1 LLLDSR
7 TEGVVSVARQNHSKI
22 VRATQVLL
30 SAFLLIS
37 CELAKVYATSSEP
50 ARVAY
55 ELRYAGMDDPRVSLR
70 ITPESPLPA
79 PARLVI
85 PRSYPGGYSFVPYD
99 DFVEDVHAFGPDGKS
114 IQCKKDAD
122 GPRWTI
128 GQEGERISRIGYRVN
143 VGRMEDRIRNSVG
156 SSKVRKNYVGLL
168 GYSVFGY
175 VDGLEQTP
183 VSLQVDGPG
192 DWPVLSTLDPR
203 APVLKGTAKAQAANY
218 DILADSQIVMGPNVQ
233 VRNLP
238 GKIDLLVAVY
248 SEGDED
254 IDAESKLAREAL
266 DRVQEYFGDVPFPAY
281 TVLLELLQP
290 REGHE
295 YNFSQE
301 HDTSGTF
308 SLSVDRATNAHS
320 PDSHDYSALFN
331 YAHHMAHSW
340 VPKRVWGVGYRPFNW
355 ELPPVIET
363 IWFNEGF
370 GRYAGMQALA
380 AGLPDGERKTRRERE
395 MTRTRGF
402 LDAAPPFIKQMP
414 LTLLSQEASF
424 LYATDFRTGMNIF
437 GRGFLMAAEMDDRI
451 QAQTSAKKSLRDA
464 FRALLIWNSKNQR
477 ALQVEEMARIISES
491 TGVDVHDIVAHWME
505 APLR

>member
-1 LLLDSR
+1 M
-7 TEGVVSVARQNHSKI
+7 ARQNHSGI
-22 VRATQVLL
+22 VPPIRALL
-30 SAFLLIS
+30 YVFLLIL
-37 CELAKVYATSSEP
+37 CDPAKVCAAPSQ
-50 ARVAY
+50 AGRVVY
-55 ELRYAGMDDPRVSLR
+55 ELHYAGVNDPRISIH

-79 PARLVI
+79 PAALVI

-99 DFVEDVHAFGPDGKS
+99 DFVENISALSPEGKS
-114 IQCKKDAD
+114 IECKKDAD

-128 GQEGERISRIGYRVN
+128 GQEGERISRIEYRVN
-143 VGRMEDRIRNSVG
+143 VGRMEDRLRASVE
-156 SSKVRKNYVGLL
+156 SSKIRKNYVGLL

-175 VDGLEQTP
+175 IDGLQQASA
-183 VSLQVDGPG
+183 SLQVDGPG
-192 DWPVLSTLDPR
+192 DWPILSTLNPR
-203 APVLKGTAKAQAANY
+203 VAVQKGTAKAQAASY
-218 DILADSQIVMGPNVQ
+218 DVLADSQVVMGPGVQ
-233 VRNLP
+233 FRELH

-248 SEGDED
+248 AEGDED
-254 IDAESKLAREAL
+254 VDAESRLAREAL
-266 DRVQEYFGDVPFPAY
+266 DRVQEYFGDTPFHAY

-308 SLSVDRATNAHS
+308 SLSVDGATNALS
-320 PDSHDYSALFN
+320 PDSHHYSALFN

-355 ELPPVIET
+355 ELTPVIET

-370 GRYAGMQALA
+370 GRYAGTQAII
-380 AGLPDGERKTRRERE
+380 AGLPEEERKTRRERVV
-395 MTRTRGF
+395 TRTKGI
-402 LDAAPPFIKQMP
+402 LSDAPPFIKRMP

-451 QAQTSAKKSLRDA
+451 QARTDGKKSLRDA
-464 FRALLIWNSKNQR
+464 FRSLLAWSATNQR
-477 ALQVEEMARIISES
+477 ALQVEEMTRIISES
-491 TGVDVHDIVAHWME
+491 TDVDVHDIVAHWMK
-505 APLR
+505 APLP

>member
-1 LLLDSR
+1 VRTRQVFFFTLLLILCES
-7 TEGVVSVARQNHSKI
+7 AR
-22 VRATQVLL
+22 ALAA
-30 SAFLLIS
+30 SA
-37 CELAKVYATSSEP
+37 P
-50 ARVAY
+50 ASQVAY
-55 ELRYAGMDDPRVSLR
+55 ELHYGGTGDPSVSLR
-70 ITPESPLPA
+70 ITPKNPLPA
-79 PARLVI
+79 PVDLVI

-99 DFVEDVHAFGPDGKS
+99 DFVEDVHAFSPDGQS
-114 IQCKKDAD
+114 IKCSKDVD

-128 GQEGERISRIGYRVN
+128 GKGNETIARIEYHVN
-143 VGRMEDRIRNSVG
+143 VSRMEDRIRDSVE
-156 SSKVRKNYVGLL
+156 SSKIRKNYVGLL

-175 VDGLEQTP
+175 IDGMEQAP
-183 VSLQVDGPG
+183 VTLQLDGPR

-203 APVLKGTAKAQAANY
+203 TPMQKGTASAQAASY
-218 DILADSQIVMGPNVQ
+218 DVLADSQVVMGPGVQ
-233 VRNLP
+233 FRELH
-238 GKIDLLVAVY
+238 GKIDLLMAVY
-248 SEGDED
+248 AEGDED
-254 IDAESKLAREAL
+254 IDAESRLAREAL
-266 DRVQEYFGDVPFPAY
+266 DRVQEYFGDTPFSAY

-308 SLSVDRATNAHS
+308 SLSVDGATNAHS
-320 PDSHDYSALFN
+320 PGSHHDSTLFN

-355 ELPPVIET
+355 ELTPVIET

-370 GRYAGMQALA
+370 GRYAGTQAII
-380 AGLPDGERKTRRERE
+380 AGLPVDERKTRRERVI
-395 MTRTRGF
+395 TRMRGI
-402 LDAAPPFIKQMP
+402 LNDAPPFIKRMP

-451 QAQTSAKKSLRDA
+451 QAQTEGKKSMRDA
-464 FRALLIWNSKNQR
+464 FRALLAWSATHQR
-477 ALQVEEMARIISES
+477 AIQVEEMTQTISQS
-491 TGVDVHDIVAHWME
+491 TGVDLHDIVTRWME

>member
-1 LLLDSR
+1 M
-7 TEGVVSVARQNHSKI
+7 ARQNHSGI
-22 VRATQVLL
+22 VRPIQVLL
-30 SAFLLIS
+30 SAFLLIL
-37 CELAKVYATSSEP
+37 CDPAKVCAAPSRAGS
-50 ARVAY
+50 VAY
-55 ELRYAGMDDPRVSLR
+55 ELRYAGADDPRVSLR
-70 ITPESPLPA
+70 ITLESPLPA
-79 PARLVI
+79 PAALVI
-85 PRSYPGGYSFVPYD
+85 PRSYPGGYSFVRYD
-99 DFVEDVHAFGPDGKS
+99 DFVEDVNASSPDGKS
-114 IQCKKDAD
+114 IECKKDAD
-122 GPRWTI
+122 GPRWAI
-128 GQEGERISRIGYRVN
+128 GQEGERISRIEYRVN
-143 VGRMEDRIRNSVG
+143 VGRMEDRIRDSVD
-156 SSKVRKNYVGLL
+156 SSKIRKNYVGLL

-175 VDGLEQTP
+175 IDGLEQAP

-203 APVLKGTAKAQAANY
+203 APVRKGAAQAQAANY
-218 DILADSQIVMGPNVQ
+218 DILADSQIVMGPGVQ
-233 VRNLP
+233 FRKLP
-238 GKIDLLVAVY
+238 GKIDLLLAVY

-254 IDAESKLAREAL
+254 VDAESKLARVAL
-266 DRVQEYFGDVPFPAY
+266 DRVQEYFGDTPFPSY

-290 REGHE
+290 REGHD

-308 SLSVDRATNAHS
+308 CLSVDRATSAHS
-320 PDSHDYSALFN
+320 ASSHDYSALFN

-380 AGLPDGERKTRRERE
+380 AGLPDEERKTRRERE
-395 MTRTRGF
+395 MARTRGF
-402 LDAAPPFIKQMP
+402 LDAAPPFIKRMP

-424 LYATDFRTGMNIF
+424 LYASDFRTGMNIF

-451 QAQTSAKKSLRDA
+451 QEQTGGKKSLREA
-464 FRALLIWNSKNQR
+464 LRALLAWSAKNQR
-477 ALQVEEMARIISES
+477 ALQVEEITRIISES
-491 TGVDVHDIVAHWME
+491 TSVDVDDIVARWME